1 MAEILDR
8 FPRAIAVGARL
19 LASVSALVVGA
30 VCIGPAPA
38 RATARGASLPRAIC
52 SAVIDRQAS
61 GRESG
66 YRVILGSVSV
76 PPAFQRQV
84 LPDHSSA
91 PWRYFQKTGF
101 VIRSGSAPVI
111 VSVPK
116 AWRTRVAIEWRGT
129 GPVSQIRFDGCS
141 RAGMLWNVW
150 AGGFRL
156 RSPSACVPLHFQ
168 TGRRM
173 ATVSFGVGQHCR

>member
-1 MAEILDR
+1 MGEISNR
-8 FPRAIAVGARL
+8 FSWATAAGTRL
-19 LASVSALVVGA
+19 LVSVSALAVGA
-30 VCIGPAPA
+30 VCSAPAPA
-38 RATARGASLPRAIC
+38 RSTAHGTSVPTAIC

-61 GRESG
+61 GRKSA

-111 VSVPK
+111 VTVPK
-116 AWRTRVAIEWRGT
+116 AWRTRVAIDWGGT

-141 RAGMLWNVW
+141 RAGTLWNVW

-156 RSPSACVPLHFQ
+156 RAPSACIPLQFQ
-168 TGRRM
+168 TGRSKT
-173 ATVSFGVGQHCR
+173 TVSFGVGQHCR